1 MFSTELFKSANK
13 DKLQVNYIQ
22 GDTLATQHN
31 HTNKG
36 LCPPSTSDFLLLMS
50 QEWANYSF
58 CISRNEI
65 WVIEFKSKFNL
76 TDYRVIE
83 RDIGNIQKEAENMKG
98 KKSKSYIN
106 QWYGNELQKYINN
119 KTNIKLFKVRI

>member
-1 MFSTELFKSANK
+1 
-13 DKLQVNYIQ
+13 
-22 GDTLATQHN
+22 
-31 HTNKG
+31 
-36 LCPPSTSDFLLLMS
+36 MS

>member
-1 MFSTELFKSANK
+1 MFSTELFK
-13 DKLQVNYIQ
+13 
-22 GDTLATQHN
+22 T
-31 HTNKG
+31 
-36 LCPPSTSDFLLLMS
+36 
-50 QEWANYSF
+50 
-58 CISRNEI
+58 EI